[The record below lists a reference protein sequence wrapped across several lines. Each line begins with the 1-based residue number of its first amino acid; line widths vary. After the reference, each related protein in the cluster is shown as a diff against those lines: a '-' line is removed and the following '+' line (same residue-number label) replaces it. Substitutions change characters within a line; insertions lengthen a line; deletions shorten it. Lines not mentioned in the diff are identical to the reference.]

1 MLKKWMW
8 LSFGLCVSYLLSS
21 GLDSVAKAQSIR
33 ELGENHPLMKRLQAD
48 LAPFKMRMDVIQQ
61 QKAEIDSN
69 IGKLEAEIEILG
81 AELQSDHVS
90 EVSYPEI
97 LMQLQVQRINLSIEK
112 AGLDAKADKL
122 ADLVNRPNEEA
133 PNVQDQMKREKLME
147 LLNLEKEALS
157 RANEL
162 SKSGVIPMSEISE
175 IRRRVIQAELQLLD
189 LDSPRQPQTP
199 ETIWAAELLSKV
211 ALDQIEVAAKLSQ
224 IDELMGPMQQL
235 RSKLSALQ
243 RRKKELE
250 PWVVKKEALEAQ
262 QAQLQTVMLEI
273 ESNRQ
278 LAPAQSNDQ

>member
-1 MLKKWMW
+1 VLKKWMW
-8 LSFGLCVSYLLSS
+8 LSFGLCVSCLLSS

-33 ELGENHPLMKRLQAD
+33 ELGENHPLMKQLQAD

-69 IGKLEAEIEILG
+69 IGKLEFEIEKLG
-81 AELQSDHVS
+81 AELQFDHVS

-189 LDSPRQPQTP
+189 LDSPQQPQTP
-199 ETIWAAELLSKV
+199 ETIWAAELLSKI
-211 ALDQIEVAAKLSQ
+211 ALDRIEVAAKLSK

-235 RSKLSALQ
+235 RSTLSALQ
-243 RRKKELE
+243 RKKKEME
-250 PWVVKKEALEAQ
+250 PWVVKKAALEAQ

-273 ESNRQ
+273 ESNFQ
-278 LAPAQSNDQ
+278 LAPSRSNDH